1 MAAAGIAASHSDPI
15 KQRLL
20 IKGNY
25 MFRLSR
31 YLKFKLVSL
40 LALVVLVTPPVM
52 AKEDSAMVEDGKQ
65 VSFTYT
71 LTIEDEIIESN
82 TGREPLVYI
91 QGSDQIL
98 TALEAE
104 LEGMTAGDQKTVDLD
119 AANGYGEVNDEAFQE
134 IPLEQLPEEAR
145 VVGAM
150 LQAQGFPGPLRVS
163 EIKEDVALLDFNHPL
178 AGKDLSFDI
187 TIVAVEDAPPT
198 PVNSMEDAPPPP
210 VN

>member
-1 MAAAGIAASHSDPI
+1 
-15 KQRLL
+15 
-20 IKGNY
+20 

-52 AKEDSAMVEDGKQ
+52 AKEDSAMVQDGKQ

-163 EIKEDVALLDFNHPL
+163 EIKEDVAILDFNHPL

-187 TIVAVEDAPPT
+187 IIVAVEDAPPM